1 MGDRGNSFFLCF
13 EDVGEVNVA
22 AFVPHQVGEEAAAG
36 ESGAVA
42 FGAASVPVAEA
53 VGFVFGEEWV

>member
-1 MGDRGNSFFLCF
+1 MGDGGNGFFLPF

-22 AFVPHQVGEEAAAG
+22 AFVPHEVGEEATAG
-36 ESGAVA
+36 ESGIVA
-42 FGAASVPVAEA
+42 YDAASVPVAKA